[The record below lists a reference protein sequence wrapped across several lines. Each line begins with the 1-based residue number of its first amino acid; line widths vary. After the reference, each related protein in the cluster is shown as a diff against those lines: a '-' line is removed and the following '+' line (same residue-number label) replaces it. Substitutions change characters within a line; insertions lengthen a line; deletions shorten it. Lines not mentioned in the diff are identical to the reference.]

1 MQTAS
6 VWSSSSTHK
15 LTALAVTLV
24 ALFNTYK
31 KDETDKNNL
40 HECLWCWFLF
50 RVNIICKNIH
60 DVGCCLGCIIICRR
74 AHGVGN
80 SLA

>member
-40 HECLWCWFLF
+40 H
-50 RVNIICKNIH
+50 
-60 DVGCCLGCIIICRR
+60 
-74 AHGVGN
+74 
-80 SLA
+80 